1 MTISHNEE
9 YEFCLPLGN
18 SKKIQLFEKFVPGV
32 RDMSILFIFSVNTKI
47 QPRNILKVFMDR
59 GGVETVVSIQ
69 SFIVGSKVKCHSHI
83 WMRTTQI
90 LVLDF
95 PAPCLGSAKSFF
107 TK

>member
-1 MTISHNEE
+1 
-9 YEFCLPLGN
+9 
-18 SKKIQLFEKFVPGV
+18 
-32 RDMSILFIFSVNTKI
+32 
-47 QPRNILKVFMDR
+47 MDR
-59 GGVETVVSIQ
+59 GGVETVESIQ

>member
-1 MTISHNEE
+1 
-9 YEFCLPLGN
+9 
-18 SKKIQLFEKFVPGV
+18 
-32 RDMSILFIFSVNTKI
+32 MSILFIFSVNTKI
-47 QPRNILKVFMDR
+47 QPRNILKTMFMDR
-59 GGVETVVSIQ
+59 GEVETVESLQ